1 MPRHRAGKMVDAE
14 SPKAK
19 ATTWATK
26 PGGYIPNNPATNIAT
41 AAEHLAYNSSCLSVI
56 FGMKVFLSKSWETD
70 ADITKSNPA
79 FLCWV
84 GSK

>member
-1 MPRHRAGKMVDAE
+1 MVDAA

-41 AAEHLAYNSSCLSVI
+41 AAEHLAYSSSCLSVI
-56 FGMKVFLSKSWETD
+56 L
-70 ADITKSNPA
+70 A
-79 FLCWV
+79 
-84 GSK
+84 